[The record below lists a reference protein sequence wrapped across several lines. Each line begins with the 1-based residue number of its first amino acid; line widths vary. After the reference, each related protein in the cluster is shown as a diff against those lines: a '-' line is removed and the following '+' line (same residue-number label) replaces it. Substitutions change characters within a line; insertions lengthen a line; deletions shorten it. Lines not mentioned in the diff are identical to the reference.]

1 MSIYGAIFLG
11 LNLILLSVLL
21 VFGVDAYRAL
31 TREDALVENSTALL
45 FFLTALLL
53 LAIAARGRGVPGRWL
68 YILGVFAFVFAA
80 GEEISWGQRIF
91 GFETPNYLR
100 DINTQNE
107 FNLHN
112 IEGVSLNRIYR
123 VGIML
128 LCVVTIAA
136 YFARKSSLFG
146 VPFPSIL
153 VMSCFLVVYAYRA
166 RDLVGKFPLFLFAE
180 QYLLLLLFGA
190 YACFS
195 RKRRLFTLSALFLS
209 VIVLEQFILHTFAG
223 YPWEAQEYLFSIAC
237 VVYAGELFL
246 TQQKSLTTTRVADW
260 LAWSVL
266 VCVSIV
272 GVLMV
277 IEVSDSDLLAER
289 IRRDRFT
296 NRIVDGAL
304 APIRRANFDIFYN
317 DEYNDE
323 EPMLGYAKTDCVP
336 SDTEARFF
344 LHVIPANTNDLPFS
358 RRQYEFDNLDFNWDN
373 LNAIHS
379 KGKCVGAVQLPDYPI
394 VRIRTGQYIPSKGPI
409 WQEEFSLLS
418 R

>member
-11 LNLILLSVLL
+11 LNLILLIVLR
-21 VFGVDAYRAL
+21 VFYVNAWSAL
-31 TREDALVENSTALL
+31 TREDALVENSTAFL

-68 YILGVFAFVFAA
+68 YLLGAFAFVFAA

-91 GFETPNYLR
+91 GFETPSYLR
-100 DINTQNE
+100 EINLQNE

-112 IEGVSLNRIYR
+112 IEVVAFQQVYR
-123 VGIML
+123 VGMMI
-128 LCVVTIAA
+128 LCVATSAA
-136 YFARKSSLFG
+136 YFARKSSFFG

-153 VMSCFLVVYAYRA
+153 LMYCFLLVYAYLPQDIIGR
-166 RDLVGKFPLFLFAE
+166 FPLSIFTR
-180 QYLLLLLFGA
+180 QHMLLLLFVA

-195 RKRRLFTLSALFLS
+195 RERRLFTLSVLFLAAMVPGES
-209 VIVLEQFILHTFAG
+209 ILHTTG
-223 YPWEAQEYLFSIAC
+223 LGGWEGREYLFSIAC

-246 TQQKSLTTTRVADW
+246 TQHKSLTPTRVADW

-277 IEVSDSDLLAER
+277 IEVPGLLAES

-304 APIRRANFDIFYN
+304 EPIRRANFDIFYN
-317 DEYNDE
+317 DE
-323 EPMLGYAKTDCVP
+323 EPMLVYAKTDCVP
-336 SDTEARFF
+336 SDTEATFF

-394 VRIRTGQYIPSKGPI
+394 VRIRTGQFIPSKGPI